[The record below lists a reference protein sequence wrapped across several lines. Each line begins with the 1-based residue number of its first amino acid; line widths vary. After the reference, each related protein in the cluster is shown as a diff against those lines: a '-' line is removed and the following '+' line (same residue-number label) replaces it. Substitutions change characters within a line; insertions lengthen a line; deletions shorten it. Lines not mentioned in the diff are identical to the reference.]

1 MVCESDLERNVKG
14 DKVYWECG
22 ACGRLQVA
30 KLLEAE
36 VLTWRCCNGDVEGD
50 GRDGLEEGKSVMK
63 DVSSHVQDSD
73 VIEGLIREVLS
84 GWLKRDVGHVSGR

>member
-1 MVCESDLERNVKG
+1 MVYESDLERDVKD
-14 DKVYWECG
+14 DKVYWERG

-36 VLTWRCCNGDVEGD
+36 VSTWRCCNGDVEGD
-50 GRDGLEEGKSVMK
+50 GRDGSEVGKSVMK

-73 VIEGLIREVLS
+73 VIEGVIQEVLS
-84 GWLKRDVGHVSGR
+84 GWLK